1 MKRPKIMIVEDEPL
15 VAELLEERLKMLG
28 YRIAAS
34 VRTGEEAVEKTAEL
48 APDLVLMDVILAG
61 KMDGVEAAAAI
72 HKRCDIP
79 VVFLTGYADDETL
92 RRAQL
97 TEPLGYL
104 LKPFENRELHAA
116 ITVSLNR
123 HRMERRLKDRE
134 QWLAAMLNCIGSGV
148 IATDSSRRITFM
160 NKIAENLTGWNR
172 DQALGKDVADVLDIS
187 GENAPSTGPVAETI
201 RQAVA
206 TTFNQT
212 AILLSKDGRQTPIE
226 FNLAPIRDEL
236 RGITG
241 AVLIFHDIARRKRA
255 DEKLRKLSSA
265 VEQTADLV
273 VITDQ
278 DGAIEYANPAFKEFT
293 GYSDRDLLGQTPRLL
308 KSGLHDAKLYDELWE
323 TIRSG
328 GIFRGVIKNR
338 KKNGE
343 IYLEEKTIGPLRN
356 EYGTITH
363 FVSTGKDIT
372 KAKQLEDRLEAIYQL
387 GGELTLLRNRT
398 AVVWRVLEMATQVL
412 RFEYAY
418 YGLVDEASNEMEY
431 YQLLSVKERRESYR
445 RLPLDGDRVLEVA
458 VVTGGQA
465 IYVPDTSGDRRP
477 SGLPEDARSILCVP
491 MKAGE
496 RVIGM
501 LKIGSAEPYRFTR
514 EDQQLLQALAD
525 QASIAL
531 ENVRLQEIERE
542 QFRRLQES
550 QAQLIQAEKLGAL
563 GRLVASIAHEINNP
577 LQSIEAFLTLIGD
590 GLKSGEP
597 TASLM
602 HDLEIVESEFG
613 RISAAVKRL
622 QEFYRPARQELQW
635 VDLHPILDGVLEL
648 CGKQLQQAEISIERD
663 FTPNLPAIRANDD
676 HLRQVFVNLTLNAI
690 AAMKGGG
697 ILHLHTGLAEIA
709 SDGAEPAS
717 PAVRVE
723 IRDTGTGIPRENLNR
738 IFEPFFTTRD
748 DGSGLGLFVCYGII
762 ESHGGRIS
770 VSSRVGEGTMFSILL
785 PAPAT

>member
-1 MKRPKIMIVEDEPL
+1 MERPQILIVEDEPM

-28 YRIAAS
+28 YDVAAS
-34 VRTGEEAVEKTAEL
+34 VRTGEEAVEKVGEL
-48 APDLVLMDVILAG
+48 APDLVLMDVVLAG
-61 KMDGVEAAAAI
+61 EMDGVEAAAAI
-72 HKRCDIP
+72 HERHDLP
-79 VVFLTGYADDETL
+79 VVFVTGYADDETL

-116 ITVSLNR
+116 LTVSLTR
-123 HRMERRLKDRE
+123 HRMERRLKERE
-134 QWLAAMLNCIGSGV
+134 QWLAATLNCIASGV
-148 IATDSSRRITFM
+148 IATDSSQRITFM
-160 NKIAENLTGWNR
+160 NKIAENLTGWGR
-172 DQALGKDVADVLDIS
+172 DQAQGRDVVEVLDIS
-187 GENAPSTGPVAETI
+187 AEDAPSPGPATETL
-201 RQAVA
+201 QDA
-206 TTFNQT
+206 TMINQI
-212 AILLSKDGRQTPIE
+212 AILRSKAGRRTPIE
-226 FNLAPIRDEL
+226 FNLAPIRDER

-241 AVLIFHDIARRKRA
+241 AVLIFQDIARRKQV

-273 VITDQ
+273 VITDK
-278 DGAIEYANPAFKEFT
+278 DGAIEYANPAFKGFT
-293 GYSDRDLLGQTPRLL
+293 GYSDDELLGRTPRIV
-308 KSGLHDAKLYDELWE
+308 KSGLHDDKLHRELWE
-323 TIRSG
+323 TILGG
-328 GIFRGVIKNR
+328 GIFRDVFKNR

-343 IYLEEKTIGPLRN
+343 IFLEEKTIGPLRN
-356 EYGTITH
+356 KYGTITH

-372 KAKQLEDRLEAIYQL
+372 KSKQLEDRLEAIYQL
-387 GGELTLLRNRT
+387 GGKLTPLRHRT
-398 AVVWRVLEMATQVL
+398 AVVRRVLEMATQVL
-412 RFEYAY
+412 RFESAY
-418 YGLVDEASNEMEY
+418 YGLVDEASNEMDY
-431 YQLLSVKERRESYR
+431 YQLLSEGEERREGYR
-445 RLPLDGDRVLEVA
+445 RLPLDGDRVLGIS
-458 VVTGGQA
+458 VVTSGRA
-465 IYVPDTSGDRRP
+465 IHVPDTSLDLRP

-496 RVIGM
+496 RIIGM

-531 ENVRLQEIERE
+531 ENVRLQETERE

-590 GLKSGEP
+590 GLKNGEP
-597 TASLM
+597 AASLM

-613 RISAAVKRL
+613 RISTAVKRL
-622 QEFYRPARQELQW
+622 QKFYRPARQEQQW
-635 VDLHPILDGVLEL
+635 VDLHPVLDGVLEL
-648 CGKQLQQAEISIERD
+648 CGEQLQQAEIAIARD
-663 FTPNLPAIRANDD
+663 FAPDLPAIRANDD

-697 ILHLHTGLAEIA
+697 ILHLRTGPDEIA
-709 SDGAEPAS
+709 SDGAEPAT

-762 ESHGGRIS
+762 ESHSGRIS
-770 VSSRVGEGTMFSILL
+770 VSSRDGEGTTFSILL